1 MCPSNK
7 RTCTPFSQESGEK
20 RNWAKFFLPDD
31 KTCKTRYVAESSSD
45 FQFLVYCWN
54 SNGKSQPEISLGRLS
69 TSRERKLSLALKQKI
84 SERTSTLLF
93 PGIDFHVFF
102 LHMCVLRSNII
113 WTYPLIFFC
122 WNSHWRKKMKQIN
135 GIKWH
140 GGGQY
145 VASNFF
151 SPWKNPKTH
160 CSLNHTLLSRSTQT
174 TRWEERLPSSALLSL
189 TKVVSIDNPIM
200 SSLSVE

>member
-1 MCPSNK
+1 MPGRGLTWTAWWRYGALYSSNKCNSTKYLLCIDTKPSHLQTSTSLNIKRRKRKRYLHFILPGVQPLPANMCPSNK

-93 PGIDFHVFF
+93 PGIDFHIFF

-113 WTYPLIFFC
+113 WT
-122 WNSHWRKKMKQIN
+122 
-135 GIKWH
+135 
-140 GGGQY
+140 
-145 VASNFF
+145 
-151 SPWKNPKTH
+151 
-160 CSLNHTLLSRSTQT
+160 
-174 TRWEERLPSSALLSL
+174 
-189 TKVVSIDNPIM
+189 
-200 SSLSVE
+200 